1 MQQPDLRGKTALIT
15 GGGRGIG
22 RAVALMMGASGA
34 GVVVMARGRDQIEAT
49 VRDIQAAG
57 GQARA
62 IAADIGR
69 ESDVRRLFDEAGPID
84 ILVNNAGIIEPI
96 APVASAPPEAWLH
109 DIEIN
114 LYGVF
119 LTCHYALPA
128 MLDAGWGRIVNV
140 SSGAARGTTIGWSA
154 YSAAKAGVEALTG
167 VLAREVGDRGVHVNA
182 VRPGIVD
189 TDMQVE
195 IRASSEEDFGAD
207 NLARFR
213 GYKERGQLRA
223 PEDPARLI
231 FWLLS
236 PEAEHTNGEV
246 LAIDDPAVAAKIGL
260 TPMGR

>member
-1 MQQPDLRGKTALIT
+1 MQHQDLRGKTALIT

-22 RAVALMMGASGA
+22 RAAALLLAATGAS
-34 GVVVMARGRDQIEAT
+34 VVVTARGREQIAAT
-49 VRDIQAAG
+49 VRDIQAEG
-57 GQARA
+57 GEARA
-62 IAADIGR
+62 VSADIGR
-69 ESDVRRLFDEAGPID
+69 DSDVRRLFDETGPID
-84 ILVNNAGIIEPI
+84 ILVNNAGIIDPI
-96 APVASAPPEAWLH
+96 APVASAPPDTWLR

-119 LTCHYALPA
+119 LSCHYALPS
-128 MLDAGWGRIVNV
+128 MLNTGWGRIVNV

-189 TDMQVE
+189 TEMQVA
-195 IRASSEEDFGAD
+195 IRASSEADFGAE

-231 FWLLS
+231 LWLLS
-236 PEAEHTNGEV
+236 PEAEHVNGEV
-246 LAIDDPAVAAKIGL
+246 LAIDDPAVASKIGL
-260 TPMGR
+260 APMAR

>member
-1 MQQPDLRGKTALIT
+1 MQDPDLRGKTALIT

-22 RAVALMMGASGA
+22 RATALLVAARGA
-34 GVVVMARGRDQIEAT
+34 GVVVTARGRDQIAAT
-49 VRDIQAAG
+49 VQDIQAAG
-57 GQARA
+57 GEARA
-62 IAADIGR
+62 IPADVSSD
-69 ESDVRRLFDEAGPID
+69 SDVRRLFAEAGRID
-84 ILVNNAGIIEPI
+84 VLINNAGIIEPI
-96 APVASAPPEAWLH
+96 APVASAPPGAWQR

-128 MLDAGWGRIVNV
+128 MLDAGWGRIINV
-140 SSGAARGTTIGWSA
+140 SSGAARGTTVGWSA
-154 YSAAKAGVEALTG
+154 YSASKAGVESLTG
-167 VLAREVGDRGVHVNA
+167 VLAREVGARGVHVNA

-189 TDMQVE
+189 TEMQVE
-195 IRASSEEDFGAD
+195 IRASSEEDFGAE

-231 FWLLS
+231 LWLLS
-236 PEAEHTNGEV
+236 AEAEDTNGEV
-246 LAIDDPAVAAKIGL
+246 LAIDDPQVASKIGL